1 VVAEVQ
7 EDQQSRPEVNS
18 NDSLLS
24 LNDLAQYLSCS
35 RSYAAMLIAE
45 GTIPSFKIGSLR
57 RVRRS
62 DLDAYIE
69 TRLAAKG

>member
-1 VVAEVQ
+1 VAEVQ
-7 EDQQSRPEVNS
+7 EDQQARPEVNG
-18 NDSLLS
+18 NDRLLS

-57 RVRRS
+57 RVRKA
-62 DLDAYIE
+62 DLEAYVQSQ
-69 TRLAAKG
+69 LAAND